1 MELLGNHTDYNAG
14 RALAAAIQFGVTARL
29 ATTTTATAA
38 AGDAAGEIVFA
49 SDAAEPALVRVAV
62 AATAST
68 AGARGRQEGGA
79 AWVNYPLGVLHGF
92 FSAGAAA
99 GDGDDGPLPGGLR
112 FDFSSDLPVGA
123 GLSSSAAIE
132 VATCLALE
140 KHFDRPLAPLDRAKL
155 CRRAE
160 NEFVG
165 VPSGLLDQATS
176 VFGRRG
182 HAVLLDFRAETVATV
197 PFPPGLGLLVFHTG
211 IAHRLVGGEYRERRE
226 RCLAAAQAL
235 GVPALRD
242 VSPADLEA
250 ARGRLDETT
259 WRRAAHVVGEN
270 ERVRRGVDALQRGD
284 GAAFGEL
291 MFQSHESSRVHF
303 ENSTPELDA
312 LVAAAREISGVLGS
326 RLTGGGFGGA
336 TVSLVENARMDEV
349 AARLAEE
356 YTRRTGHRGRAFS
369 CEISDGAA

>member
-1 MELLGNHTDYNAG
+1 MPGSRWRRRFNSESPRGWRLVATARRSFSRRPTPSLPWCRCRSPGRAG
-14 RALAAAIQFGVTARL
+14 RAQ
-29 ATTTTATAA
+29 
-38 AGDAAGEIVFA
+38 GD
-49 SDAAEPALVRVAV
+49 
-62 AATAST
+62 
-68 AGARGRQEGGA
+68 A
-79 AWVNYPLGVLHGF
+79 AWVNYPLGVLHEF
-92 FSAGAAA
+92 FPVENGS
-99 GDGDDGPLPGGLR
+99 LPGGLR
-112 FDFSSDLPVGA
+112 FEFTSDLPAGA

-160 NEFVG
+160 NTFVG

-176 VFGRRG
+176 VFGQRG
-182 HAVLLDFRAETVATV
+182 HAVLIDFRAETVETV
-197 PFPPGLGLLVFHTG
+197 PFPAGLGLLVFHTG
-211 IAHRLVGGEYRERRE
+211 IAHRLTGGEYRERRE

-242 VSPADLEA
+242 VSMADLEA
-250 ARGRLDETT
+250 AREKLDETT
-259 WRRAAHVVGEN
+259 WHRAAHVVGEN
-270 ERVRRGVDALQRGD
+270 ARVRLGCEALRRGD
-284 GAAFGEL
+284 GAAFGAL

-312 LVAAAREISGVLGS
+312 LVAAARELPGVLGS

-336 TVSLVENARMDEV
+336 TVSLVESARS
-349 AARLAEE
+349 AAIATRLAEE
-356 YTRRTGHRGRAFS
+356 YTRRTGHRGRAFL